1 LKINLYLDM
10 NYEQIMMLAEAH
22 IRIVDRRMEIE
33 DGS

>member
-1 LKINLYLDM
+1 M
-10 NYEQIMMLAEAH
+10 NYKKIMTLAEAH

>member
-1 LKINLYLDM
+1 M
-10 NYEQIMMLAEAH
+10 TFEQMLTIAEAH